1 MAIVGIT
8 FGAAMDG
15 ITPVYAGL
23 PAVSEVITSSGT
35 SQATSGAVAH
45 PDQIARVTASGGA
58 VWVKTGAASPTAA
71 AGDDY
76 LVPDGGTIDLGRL
89 QVGWK
94 VAVVDA

>member
-1 MAIVGIT
+1 MATVGIT

-15 ITPVYAGL
+15 FKPVYAGL
-23 PAVSEVITSSGT
+23 PEVSETLTSSGS
-35 SQATSGAVAH
+35 SQATTGAITH
-45 PDQIARVTASGGA
+45 PDQIARVTTSGGA

-76 LVPDGGTIDLGRL
+76 LLPDGGTIDLGRL